1 MRLIAALLLVIV
13 HGLVP
18 RAMDA
23 RQEGAISPRN
33 ANYTISARLDSAA
46 RTITGVGRIVWRNRT
61 ANPTSDLRLHLYW
74 NAWRDADSTWAR
86 GKRLAGTPAFETA
99 PQSDRSA
106 IDLTALRLVTAGP
119 PTNLLNRVTFIAP
132 DDGNTRDRTLVSARL
147 DTPVSPGETITIEV
161 GWTARV
167 PKPFD
172 RTGALDSY
180 FFIAQWFPKIGVL
193 EDDGWRAAQFHAF
206 TEFFADFGRYDVS
219 LTVPSGWIVGA
230 TGQETGRETHDNGTT
245 THRYVATD
253 VHDFAWTTAPDFIEQ
268 RARFEEAGLA
278 PVELR
283 LILRPE
289 HASQADRHI
298 TAAREALKHLGQRL
312 GPLPWPNL
320 TIVDPVTI
328 VNTRTQGATTGG
340 MEYPTFIAADT
351 RWTNRWSD
359 ANLEDVIVH
368 EIAHQ
373 YFQSAVATDEVREAW
388 IDEGLAT
395 WLTGDVLETAF
406 PHRFSVVGRYF
417 GGLVSW
423 RHLDVRWSRLH
434 QGYYL
439 DDYRLVPGWDA
450 PTTPTLRQSPRTWD
464 YTIYARTPLVL
475 ETLRGLIGG
484 DAMTRVLATFAA
496 RGRFAHPTGADFMAA
511 VESASTPEAR
521 VLFER
526 TLNSA
531 DTFDYAVEDV
541 VVHMPEG
548 RPVESTVVLRRVA
561 AGTFPVDIA
570 VTFGDGSQL
579 TEQWDGAA
587 PWHTLQFERRSGV
600 VRVEIDPD
608 RVLALDVNRTNNS
621 WTSAPQASRAADRWT
636 RRWVMWMQQFLLTYA
651 FFV

>member
-18 RAMDA
+18 QAADA
-23 RQEGAISPRN
+23 RQAAATSARN
-33 ANYTISARLDSAA
+33 ANYTISARLDPAA
-46 RTITGVGRIVWRNRT
+46 RTITGVGRIEWRNRT
-61 ANPTSDLRLHLYW
+61 ANPTSELRLHLYW

-86 GKRLAGTPAFETA
+86 GKRLAGTTALETR
-99 PQSDRSA
+99 PESDRSA
-106 IDLTALRLVTAGP
+106 IDLTALRLVTTGT
-119 PTNLLNRVTFIAP
+119 PTNLLDRVTFIAP
-132 DDGNTRDRTLVSARL
+132 DDGNTRDRTLVSVRL
-147 DTPVSPGETITIEV
+147 DTPVMPSETITIEV

-172 RTGALDSY
+172 RTGALGSY
-180 FFIAQWFPKIGVL
+180 FFIAQWFPKMGVL
-193 EDDGWRAAQFHAF
+193 EDAGWRAAQFHAS

-219 LTVPSGWIVGA
+219 LTVPSYWVVGA
-230 TGQETGRETHDNGTT
+230 TGQETTRETHDNNTT
-245 THRYVATD
+245 THRYVASD

-268 RARFEEAGLA
+268 RARFEDTGLA

-283 LILRPE
+283 VLLRPE

-298 TAAREALKHLGQRL
+298 TAAREALKHLGRRF
-312 GPLPWPNL
+312 GSFPWPNL

-328 VNTRTQGATTGG
+328 VNTRTQGAPTGG
-340 MEYPTFIAADT
+340 MEYPTFIATDT

-368 EIAHQ
+368 EVAHQ
-373 YFQSAVATDEVREAW
+373 YVQSAVATDEVREAW

-395 WLTGDVLETAF
+395 WLTGDVLEAAF
-406 PHRFSVVGRYF
+406 PHRFSAVGRYF
-417 GGLVSW
+417 GGLVHW
-423 RHLDVRWSRLH
+423 RQLDVPWSRLH
-434 QGYYL
+434 QGYFL

-475 ETLRGLIGG
+475 ETLRGLIGD

-496 RGRFAHPTGADFMAA
+496 RGRFAHPTGTDFMAA
-511 VESASTPEAR
+511 IESASTPEAR

-541 VVHMPEG
+541 VVHTPEG
-548 RPVESTVVLRRVA
+548 RPVESTVLLRRLA
-561 AGTFPVDIA
+561 AGTFPVNIA
-570 VTFGDGSQL
+570 VTFGDGSQV
-579 TEQWDGAA
+579 TEHWDGTA
-587 PWHTLQFERRSGV
+587 PWHTLQFERPSDV

-621 WTSAPQASRAADRWT
+621 WTSTPQASRAADRWT
-636 RRWVMWMQQFLLTYA
+636 RRWVMWMQQLLLTYA